1 MSRTIDRARA
11 PVAGALLVVAVA
23 TALPSGA
30 QTIGELADAQR
41 LKQQSE
47 IAKLRREAAEAEILL
62 AAPLKQAEPV
72 KLSAEEIKAAARK
85 RAEASR
91 PKIVLHSLYARNGVW
106 IAELAEGQRLALAL
120 VGMNLY
126 GQRIVAIDQRGVHLS
141 KACTVADVREKARC
155 GVRTLNV
162 GEAV

>member
-1 MSRTIDRARA
+1 M
-11 PVAGALLVVAVA
+11 AGALLVVAIGA
-23 TALPSGA
+23 AAALPSGA

-47 IAKLRREAAEAEILL
+47 IAKLRREAAAAEILL
-62 AAPLKQAEPV
+62 AAPSKQAEPV
-72 KLSAEEIKAAARK
+72 KLSEEEIKAIARK

-141 KACTVADVREKARC
+141 KACTAADVREKARC
-155 GVRTLNV
+155 GNRTLNV
-162 GEAV
+162 GEAI